1 MNSIN
6 LTRIDDG
13 EAVSEYYKQLRT
25 NIYFC
30 GQDKQCIA
38 LTSCF
43 PNEGKSTVAFNL
55 CKALAEDGKRVIL
68 LDADLRKSVLYN
80 KCMPDQEVKGL
91 SHYLAGFVPLNDVIC
106 KTNIKNLYM
115 AFAGLNAPNPA
126 ELLGNPKFKAAIEA
140 MKKSF
145 NYIIVDCAPIGAVID
160 AAVVAKNV
168 DGMVMV
174 IEQKK
179 VSRRMAQKMKEQLE
193 ASGCPLLGVVLN
205 KVKISENKSY
215 GGYGQYYGHYG
226 KYGEY

>member
-38 LTSCF
+38 FTSSF
-43 PNEGKSTVAFNL
+43 PNEGKSTVVFNL

-80 KCMPDQEVKGL
+80 RCMPDQEVKGL

-106 KTNIKNLYM
+106 KTNIKNMYM
-115 AFAGLNAPNPA
+115 AFARNTL
-126 ELLGNPKFKAAIEA
+126 F
-140 MKKSF
+140 
-145 NYIIVDCAPIGAVID
+145 
-160 AAVVAKNV
+160 
-168 DGMVMV
+168 
-174 IEQKK
+174 
-179 VSRRMAQKMKEQLE
+179 
-193 ASGCPLLGVVLN
+193 
-205 KVKISENKSY
+205 
-215 GGYGQYYGHYG
+215 
-226 KYGEY
+226 

>member
-6 LTRIDDG
+6 LTRIDDS

-106 KTNIKNLYM
+106 KTNIKNMYM

-140 MKKSF
+140 GRSA
-145 NYIIVDCAPIGAVID
+145 YLSGLGRVLERGA
-160 AAVVAKNV
+160 
-168 DGMVMV
+168 
-174 IEQKK
+174 
-179 VSRRMAQKMKEQLE
+179 S
-193 ASGCPLLGVVLN
+193 ASDPLTGFLRD
-205 KVKISENKSY
+205 
-215 GGYGQYYGHYG
+215 
-226 KYGEY
+226 